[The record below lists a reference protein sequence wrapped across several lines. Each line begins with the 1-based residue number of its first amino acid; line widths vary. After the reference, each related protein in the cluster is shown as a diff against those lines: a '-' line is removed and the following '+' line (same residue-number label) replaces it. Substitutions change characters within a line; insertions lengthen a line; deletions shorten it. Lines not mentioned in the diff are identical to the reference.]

1 MSDASVESIKDWID
15 SNIKSAIEKLDSGS
29 KEEIKIP
36 FARPQRVIAQ
46 LEKGGYEEFHEN
58 SYVNGWSWDYWIRY
72 RKNDNVYTIAGDGYY
87 QDECTIYFDEYETN
101 RYLSS
106 KMSDALE

>member
-1 MSDASVESIKDWID
+1 MLDVTAVKSIQDWID

-36 FARPQRVIAQ
+36 FARPHRVIAQ
-46 LEKGGYEEFHEN
+46 LEKGGYEE
-58 SYVNGWSWDYWIRY
+58 YTGIDVNGWSWDYWIRY
-72 RKNDNVYTIAGDGYY
+72 RKDDNVYTIAGDGYY

-106 KMSDALE
+106 KMSNALE